1 MRVKR
6 GVASHRKHLAIR
18 QATKGMTHA
27 RHHGVRMGRQG
38 LVKAL
43 QYAYRDRR
51 NRKRTYRE
59 LWNSRINSA
68 VREYGLN
75 YSQFI
80 NGLKKAKIELNR
92 KILAE
97 LAISEPNTFKA
108 IVDTVKKK
116 SS

>member
-6 GVASHRKHLAIR
+6 GVASHRKHHVIR

-68 VREYGLN
+68 AREHGLN

-80 NGLKKAKIELNR
+80 NGLKNAKIELNR
-92 KILAE
+92 KMLAE
-97 LAISEPNTFKA
+97 LAVSEPTTFEA
-108 IVDTVKKK
+108 IVNIAKK
-116 SS
+116 SSK

>member
-6 GVASHRKHLAIR
+6 GVASHRKHHVIR

-68 VREYGLN
+68 TREHGLN

-80 NGLKKAKIELNR
+80 NGLKNAKIELNR
-92 KILAE
+92 KMLAE
-97 LAISEPNTFKA
+97 LAVSEPTTFEA
-108 IVDTVKKK
+108 IVNVAKK
-116 SS
+116 SSK

>member
-6 GVASHRKHLAIR
+6 GVASHHKHHIIR

-27 RHHGVRMGRQG
+27 RHHGIRMGRQG

-68 VREYGLN
+68 VREHGLN

-80 NGLKKAKIELNR
+80 NGLKKAKIEINR
-92 KILAE
+92 KMLAE
-97 LAISEPNTFKA
+97 LAVNEPATLKA
-108 IVDTVKKK
+108 IIEVVKKK
-116 SS
+116 NA